1 MMSKTVSRNTEAFLA
16 LVRAGLWERDEVLQ
30 GPGAADSQREV
41 LQSPGAADFPEVL
54 RLAEEQTVVGLVAAG
69 LEQVADGN
77 FPQGEVLQLAGR
89 MLPLEQRN
97 RAMNAFVAR
106 LFEELREAG
115 IAAFLVKGQ
124 GIAQCYARPLW
135 RACGDV
141 DLLLDGEDYERA
153 KALLLPRASR
163 VEAENPRRKHLG
175 MVLDGWM
182 VELHGTLRSRLS
194 ARANKVVDAAQA
206 AVCRGGKVRPW
217 MNGGTQVLLP
227 APDEDVVFVFSH
239 ILQHFFGGG
248 IGLRQICD
256 WCRLLYTY
264 ADTLD
269 AGLLEARLRQAGLMS
284 EWKAFAAL
292 AVDRLGVPSEAM
304 PLYAPDRKWSKM
316 GERICRFV
324 LKSGNFGRNRDQ
336 SYIRKS
342 PYLVRKFISFV
353 RRVGDLLS
361 HARIF
366 PLDSMRFF
374 PGILV
379 SGVMG
384 VLRGE

>member
-1 MMSKTVSRNTEAFLA
+1 MRNN
-16 LVRAGLWERDEVLQ
+16 
-30 GPGAADSQREV
+30 GPEWH
-41 LQSPGAADFPEVL
+41 
-54 RLAEEQTVVGLVAAG
+54 
-69 LEQVADGN
+69 
-77 FPQGEVLQLAGR
+77 
-89 MLPLEQRN
+89 
-97 RAMNAFVAR
+97 
-106 LFEELREAG
+106 
-115 IAAFLVKGQ
+115 I
-124 GIAQCYARPLW
+124 I
-135 RACGDV
+135 
-141 DLLLDGEDYERA
+141 
-153 KALLLPRASR
+153 
-163 VEAENPRRKHLG
+163 HLG

-292 AVDRLGVPSEAM
+292 AVDR
-304 PLYAPDRKWSKM
+304 
-316 GERICRFV
+316 
-324 LKSGNFGRNRDQ
+324 
-336 SYIRKS
+336 
-342 PYLVRKFISFV
+342 
-353 RRVGDLLS
+353 
-361 HARIF
+361 
-366 PLDSMRFF
+366 
-374 PGILV
+374 
-379 SGVMG
+379 MG